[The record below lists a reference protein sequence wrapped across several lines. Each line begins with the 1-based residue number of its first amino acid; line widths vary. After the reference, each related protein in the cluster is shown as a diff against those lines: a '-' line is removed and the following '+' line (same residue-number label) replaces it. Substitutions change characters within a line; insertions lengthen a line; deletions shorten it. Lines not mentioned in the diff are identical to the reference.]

1 MIQHHLVIDQPTL
14 LALGSGN
21 RNASAL
27 IHRAYR
33 DPSTKLWV
41 PVLCVLE
48 ADRERHGV
56 AAHVGALEVLN
67 AVDLTFSD
75 ILAVSQLCAS
85 PGLTP
90 GIAHAVQVA
99 APSFEHPEGAIVA
112 TLAPDAYQG
121 TGTRVMDLNK

>member
-1 MIQHHLVIDQPTL
+1 MIQHHLVIDHPTL

-21 RNASAL
+21 RMASSL
-27 IHRAYR
+27 IHNAYR
-33 DPSTKLWV
+33 NHSNKLWV

-75 ILAVSQLCAS
+75 ILAVSQLCAA
-85 PGLTP
+85 GLTP

-99 APSFEHPEGAIVA
+99 APSVERPEGAIVA

-121 TGTRVMDLNK
+121 TGTRVMDLDK

>member
-1 MIQHHLVIDQPTL
+1 MIQQHLVIDQPTL

-21 RNASAL
+21 RNASTL
-27 IHRAYR
+27 IHHAGL
-33 DPSTKLWV
+33 DSSTRLWV

-75 ILAVSQLCAS
+75 ILAVSQLCAA
-85 PGLTP
+85 GLTP

-99 APSFEHPEGAIVA
+99 APSFERPEGAIVA
-112 TLAPDAYQG
+112 TIAPDAYQG
-121 TGTRVMDLNK
+121 TGARVMDLNK